1 MNYLA
6 SVSVF
11 EKQIRIG
18 ETIIPAGFIFLAVL
32 FMAGIMI
39 FNIIYL
45 RQYRKMMSYLRNHH
59 LDLYEQVRRKP
70 DVGIFYSKAHNS
82 AKPLVELA
90 RSAREMYDRQL
101 SKVLS
106 DFTKFSRRLTAL
118 SLIFIVVFM
127 LFSAALILSLSN

>member
-1 MNYLA
+1 
-6 SVSVF
+6 
-11 EKQIRIG
+11 
-18 ETIIPAGFIFLAVL
+18 
-32 FMAGIMI
+32 
-39 FNIIYL
+39 
-45 RQYRKMMSYLRNHH
+45 MMSYLKNHH
-59 LDLYEQVRRKP
+59 LDLYEQIRRKP

-90 RSAREMYDRQL
+90 RSARGMYDRQL